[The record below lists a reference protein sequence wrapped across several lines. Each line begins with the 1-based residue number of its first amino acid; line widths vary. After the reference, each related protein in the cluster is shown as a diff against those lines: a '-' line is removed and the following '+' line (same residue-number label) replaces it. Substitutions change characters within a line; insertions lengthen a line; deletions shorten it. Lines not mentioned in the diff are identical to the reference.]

1 MEYVDLPICCVTRS
15 RHMTQL
21 FHVSLAEQYR
31 LNALECAREAARES
45 SRDKKNELLRAAE
58 SWIMLAENEE
68 WLDGTIDP
76 SNRDSWARNH

>member
-1 MEYVDLPICCVTRS
+1 
-15 RHMTQL
+15 MTHS

-45 SRDKKNELLRAAE
+45 SSDKKNDLLRAAE

-68 WLDGTIDP
+68 WLDGAIAP
-76 SNRDSWARNH
+76 SGRESLAQQH